1 MAIVTLTHENFDD
14 IINTNELVLIDFWAE
29 WCEPC
34 KSFATIFKKTAKDYP
49 EIIFGQVDIEQET
62 ELAEDFNV
70 RSIPLLMVLNQGV
83 VVFSE
88 SGVIPASGLSDLIR
102 QAQQLDMTEV
112 LESIKKD
119 TSPE

>member
-1 MAIVTLTHENFDD
+1 MAIVTLTHKNFDD
-14 IINTNELVLIDFWAE
+14 IINTKELVLIDFWAE

-34 KSFATIFKKTAKDYP
+34 KSFATIYETTAKDYP
-49 EIIFGQVDIEQET
+49 EIAFGQVDIEHET

-70 RSIPLLMVLNQGV
+70 RSIPLLMVLKQGV

-102 QAQQLDMTEV
+102 QAQQLDMTE
-112 LESIKKD
+112 LLKD
-119 TSPE
+119 ISKQENS